1 MIERRISA
9 VVGALLT
16 VLLVSACVTPAQRD
30 QTDRPALADG
40 KARVF
45 FLRQN
50 SVFQS
55 GKPAELEIN
64 GTTFATLRNR
74 DYTFVDL
81 PEGEHHFVV
90 SVFPHTGAFRSGLQ
104 LKAGQ
109 TRFLL
114 VRPDTRQ
121 DDRRPLF
128 RESRRFDLDGGQ
140 FEVHEI
146 GSESGQDYRRGMRY
160 SAPITA
166 APPPLHRKSS
176 SG

>member
-1 MIERRISA
+1 MIERRIGA

-16 VLLVSACVTPAQRD
+16 VFFLSACVTPAPKG
-30 QTDRPALADG
+30 QTDGPALADG

-64 GTTFATLRNR
+64 GTTVAKLRNR

-104 LKAGQ
+104 LKTGQ
-109 TRFLL
+109 MRFLL

-128 RESRRFDLDGGQ
+128 RESRRFDIDGGQ
-140 FEVHEI
+140 FEVHEV
-146 GSESGQDYRRGMRY
+146 GPESGEDYRRAMQYRPPL
-160 SAPITA
+160 AVT
-166 APPPLHRKSS
+166 PPPLKRQS
-176 SG
+176 